1 MGLLG
6 PPIASVKRLC
16 VRVATLSVSAEP
28 GNASCRT
35 INLKEVYVGASHKRI
50 LITKVGMD
58 AHWRGAIVI
67 ARALRDAGF
76 EVVFGGNLSPEG
88 VVATAI
94 QEAVDYIGISSLSG
108 NHLKTV
114 PPILASLRSKN
125 ADDIKVVVGG
135 IVPPDDAKELKRQGV
150 LEVFGP
156 GRSTQAIVNFLGGC
170 RTIRDTSPP

>member
-1 MGLLG
+1 MS
-6 PPIASVKRLC
+6 ISSNSVC
-16 VRVATLSVSAEP
+16 VSGGESGDAGSY
-28 GNASCRT
+28 T
-35 INLKEVYVGASHKRI
+35 IKLKEVHVGASRKRI

-76 EVVFGGNLSPEG
+76 EVVFGGNLSPAG

-108 NHLKTV
+108 SHLITV
-114 PPILASLRSKN
+114 PPILDSLRSKN

-135 IVPPDDAKELKRQGV
+135 IVPPDDVTELKRRGV

-156 GRSTQAIVNFLGGC
+156 GRSIQSIVDFLGE
-170 RTIRDTSPP
+170 SHQAL